1 MTERRVSSDRLAA
14 VCAGAA
20 AGRGHVHCGLGV
32 GVRGPSVAARLS
44 PGGGR
49 GPGGGWSQAG
59 TRTIANIHR
68 TPRAWYRY
76 RVHQDGAGTFL
87 YVTLNTGIWDC
98 KNSFLTWNTRTKQ
111 TRGCDTRLGQ
121 YEHGFYE
128 FSNFLQPTPIIKTP
142 HCTEE
147 SLSTM
152 NWYNTMSIFP
162 SLQKHDNS
170 FNFPCSVWVQH
181 IKYQSVIVSY

>member
-49 GPGGGWSQAG
+49 GPGGGWSQAA

-68 TPRAWYRY
+68 TPRAWY

-98 KNSFLTWNTRTKQ
+98 KNSFLTWNPSTKQ

-121 YEHGFYE
+121 YEHGFM
-128 FSNFLQPTPIIKTP
+128 NFLVFFNP
-142 HCTEE
+142 
-147 SLSTM
+147 
-152 NWYNTMSIFP
+152 
-162 SLQKHDNS
+162 LQ
-170 FNFPCSVWVQH
+170 
-181 IKYQSVIVSY
+181 